1 MPAHLFP
8 TLIDD
13 HLGTVPM
20 VHDMVTHPLRK
31 RDVMRYQIGSVASQR
46 QTFGLTLGRSIQ
58 QAHLNTR
65 EFNSAWDRVELAGRD
80 RISAEQEMLS

>member
-8 TLIDD
+8 ALIDD

-20 VHDMVTHPLRK
+20 VHDMLTHPFRK
-31 RDVMRYQIGSVASQR
+31 RDMIRYQIGSVASQR

-58 QAHLNTR
+58 KAHLNTR
-65 EFNSAWDRVELAGRD
+65 EFNSARGCVELAGRD
-80 RISAEQEMLS
+80 RISTEQEMLS